1 MPTRMLALSMLAAA
15 AAAPAAAR
23 TETCDAI
30 SEAEVA
36 RLFDRWNASLAT
48 LDPARVAA
56 NDARAAVLLPT
67 VSNLP
72 RTTPALI
79 TDYFVTFLKQKPQG
93 KIDERHVTIGCDV
106 ATDVG
111 VYTFTLQG
119 PDGAPRQVR
128 ARYSFVYVPE
138 GGTWKILHHHS
149 SAMPEP
155 AP

>member
-1 MPTRMLALSMLAAA
+1 MRIVIVLLTTALAAG
-15 AAAPAAAR
+15 PALAR
-23 TETCDAI
+23 TEECDEI
-30 SEAEVA
+30 STAEVA

-48 LDPARVAA
+48 LDPKRVAA
-56 NDARAAVLLPT
+56 NYAKGAVLLPT

-79 TDYFVTFLKQKPQG
+79 EDYFVMFLKQKPQG
-93 KIDERHVTIGCDV
+93 RIDERHITIGCDV

-111 VYTFTLQG
+111 VYTFTLAN
-119 PDGAPRQVR
+119 PDGTTRQVK

-138 GGTWKILHHHS
+138 GGQWKILHHHS

-155 AP
+155 VR